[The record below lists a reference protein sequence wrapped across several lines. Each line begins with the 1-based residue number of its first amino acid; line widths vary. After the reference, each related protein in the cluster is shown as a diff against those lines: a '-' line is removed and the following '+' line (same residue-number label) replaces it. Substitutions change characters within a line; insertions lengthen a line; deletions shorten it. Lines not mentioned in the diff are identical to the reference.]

1 MHQQEMLKRNT
12 DTPLLALLE
21 DEVMYGYQIV
31 KEVDRMI
38 VASLAFLLGPA
49 MLDPALELRQLE
61 LGTTGEA
68 AEASSLDEGYSSV

>member
-1 MHQQEMLKRNT
+1 MLKRNT
-12 DTPLLALLE
+12 DTPLLALLG

-49 MLDPALELRQLE
+49 MLELTLERRQLE
-61 LGTTGEA
+61 LETTGEA
-68 AEASSLDEGYSSV
+68 AEA